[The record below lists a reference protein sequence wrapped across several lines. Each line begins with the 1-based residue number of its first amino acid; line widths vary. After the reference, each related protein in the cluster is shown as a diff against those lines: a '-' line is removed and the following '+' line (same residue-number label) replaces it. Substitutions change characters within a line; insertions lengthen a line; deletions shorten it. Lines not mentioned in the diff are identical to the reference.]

1 MSEEQYL
8 LFCKDV
14 SYSDL
19 KDSSNYRDID
29 KCVNFIKNCVE
40 QKKKILIYG
49 DYDCDGIMSTSILYL
64 SIKTNDYTPGFYIPF
79 RESDGYGLTKNN
91 IDRFKNLGYEV
102 LILIDNGI
110 TLNDEVEYA
119 KSLGLSVIIMDHHT
133 VQESVPNADYILHPT
148 YSSFS
153 NINMCA
159 GSVAFYFSVAYLGL
173 IDDYLLTLSMIS
185 TISDLMELND
195 QNRVLVKL
203 GLKILNKNKYPNIIK
218 LLDHTELEITEEDV
232 SMSIA
237 PKVNAIGRIINDNKL
252 FNIVRYFININD
264 YEFINKTST
273 WICDTNNYRK
283 ELVKTL
289 CSSHQNIDENE
300 HSIIIFDEDMKE
312 GLVGL
317 LAARFME
324 QYQKPTVVLTSS
336 QEDPSIYK
344 GSIRSK
350 DGFDVNIILSSLSD
364 ILASYGGH
372 QNAGGLSFKKENYE
386 LFKEKFENAAKKHPF
401 TAENKEYINISLTD
415 INNENYKIIQTLAPF
430 GQGFSK
436 PEFVLKDIATSFL
449 TTTKDNKHIIA
460 RLNPTSSLIYFNYD
474 RSLFNEK
481 KIDLYGTFRP
491 NCFKGFYTMQFI
503 IFGFHN

>member
-1 MSEEQYL
+1 MI
-8 LFCKDV
+8 DV
-14 SYSDL
+14 
-19 KDSSNYRDID
+19 K
-29 KCVNFIKNCVE
+29 KCFI
-40 QKKKILIYG
+40 G
-49 DYDCDGIMSTSILYL
+49 T
-64 SIKTNDYTPGFYIPF
+64 IPF
-79 RESDGYGLTKNN
+79 NF
-91 IDRFKNLGYEV
+91 FK
-102 LILIDNGI
+102 I
-110 TLNDEVEYA
+110 TF
-119 KSLGLSVIIMDHHT
+119 
-133 VQESVPNADYILHPT
+133 P
-148 YSSFS
+148 
-153 NINMCA
+153 
-159 GSVAFYFSVAYLGL
+159 
-173 IDDYLLTLSMIS
+173 
-185 TISDLMELND
+185 
-195 QNRVLVKL
+195 
-203 GLKILNKNKYPNIIK
+203 
-218 LLDHTELEITEEDV
+218 
-232 SMSIA
+232 
-237 PKVNAIGRIINDNKL
+237 
-252 FNIVRYFININD
+252 VRYFININD